1 MKIRFVLGQLIFNL
15 IFDLKEVEEA
25 QKKYSG
31 IACFSKEECEKVR
44 RLEINPVFKK
54 EILKTRKN
62 IGIPVEGL
70 DYDDF
75 KSYYYPF
82 NMSVSNNPDL
92 VRNRNEFSRKVDD
105 EINRIF
111 DEYDCDHFVERQI
124 KSILLSN
131 VVLPSAI
138 QMSDFGGISIH
149 SVIGDDENDTDENI
163 TNEEAVFIKIT
174 SRVSP
179 EAIINFIVEKQKELK
194 SLLGHL
200 PRHIKEPLTDEELSI
215 YKMRDGNN
223 KTPFNDIE
231 AKLAI
236 KTESGYSMPSSTIRQ
251 YYSRDIKVLFRKKRQ
266 KSTRKVVTK

>member
-31 IACFSKEECEKVR
+31 IACFSKEEFEKVR

-111 DEYDCDHFVERQI
+111 DEYDCD
-124 KSILLSN
+124 
-131 VVLPSAI
+131 
-138 QMSDFGGISIH
+138 
-149 SVIGDDENDTDENI
+149 
-163 TNEEAVFIKIT
+163 
-174 SRVSP
+174 
-179 EAIINFIVEKQKELK
+179 
-194 SLLGHL
+194 
-200 PRHIKEPLTDEELSI
+200 LSI
-215 YKMRDGNN
+215 PKFSIPMAG
-223 KTPFNDIE
+223 
-231 AKLAI
+231 
-236 KTESGYSMPSSTIRQ
+236 
-251 YYSRDIKVLFRKKRQ
+251 
-266 KSTRKVVTK
+266 VV